1 MADFD
6 LSVRYENQLQKVGFA
21 SSLVLLPFWAMIFPS
36 MLGMSLFFISQ
47 NPAALPLYA
56 VALVLL
62 GLSALIVAGFF
73 NSAVMED
80 DRLNVT
86 AEGIAYPPI
95 YLARL
100 RFKTNRPWNTLTR
113 ATIISRP
120 GSADQLM
127 LLYADGAAVALNLD
141 GFKKEELEKLL
152 LAIELWAKG
161 CDRSPELIAYQNNL
175 QNETK
180 GIAGHSY
187 TQIWEEELG
196 RRFHATSF
204 VPLEPDHTLRDG
216 KLKVVRQLAFGGFS
230 AIYLAQKDGNELVV
244 LKEAVV
250 PPSSNEEA
258 KLAAQEYLAKE
269 AEILSGL
276 SHPQIA
282 RVIDVFVEDARHYL
296 LLEYVHGQDLRQL
309 VKQHGAQEQ
318 EKVLGWAIDLAK
330 ILSYL
335 HGQKHPV
342 IHRDL
347 TPDNIV
353 LRNDGSIV
361 LIDFGA
367 ANEFIGTATGTLIGK
382 QAYIAPEQLR
392 GKAIPQSDF
401 YALAGTLYYLLT
413 GKDPIPLSISRPSNA
428 EINIDS
434 RFDDLVAKLSAFE
447 VEDREQ
453 SAEAIL
459 AVLNDIAENKT
470 PAAAGE
476 NKETSASG
484 AGAH

>member
-6 LSVRYENQLQKVGFA
+6 LSIRYENKTQKIGFA
-21 SSLVLLPFWAMIFPS
+21 ASIVYLPVWSMILPS
-36 MLGMSLFFISQ
+36 MLGMSLFFVSSS
-47 NPAALPLYA
+47 PAALPLYA
-56 VALVLL
+56 VVILLL
-62 GLSALIVAGFF
+62 GLSALIVGGFF

-86 AEGIAYPPI
+86 AEGITYPPI
-95 YLARL
+95 YLLRL
-100 RFKTNRPWNTLTR
+100 NFKLHRPWNTLSR
-113 ATIISRP
+113 ATLVQNTN
-120 GSADQLM
+120 SADRLL
-127 LLYADGAAVALNLD
+127 LLYQDGAAITLD
-141 GFKKEELEKLL
+141 LAGFKREELEKLL
-152 LAIELWAKG
+152 LAVELWAKQ
-161 CDRSPELIAYQNNL
+161 CDRGPELVAYQNEL

-187 TQIWEEELG
+187 TEIWEEELG

-204 VPLEPDHTLRDG
+204 VPLEPDRRLRDG
-216 KLKVVRQLAFGGFS
+216 RLKVVRQLAFGGFS
-230 AIYLAQKDGNELVV
+230 AIYLAQKEGNELVV

-250 PPSSNEEA
+250 PANSDQAA
-258 KLAAQEYLAKE
+258 KKAAQEYLAKE
-269 AEILSGL
+269 AQILAGL

-282 RVIDVFVEDARHYL
+282 KVLDVFVEDSRHYL

-309 VKQHGAQEQ
+309 VKQHGAQSG
-318 EKVLGWAIDLAK
+318 EKVLAWAIDLAK

-335 HGQKHPV
+335 HGQEHPV

-353 LRNDGSIV
+353 LRNDGTIV

-401 YALAGTLYYLLT
+401 YALAGTLYFLLT
-413 GKDPIPLSISRPSNA
+413 AKDPIPLSISRPSKEN
-428 EINIDS
+428 ISIDS
-434 RFDDLVAKLSAFE
+434 RFDDLFARLSAFE
-447 VEDREQ
+447 VEERQ
-453 SAEAIL
+453 Q
-459 AVLNDIAENKT
+459 N
-470 PAAAGE
+470 AGE
-476 NKETSASG
+476 VLATLTEIAKDKPAPAEPVASVG
-484 AGAH
+484 SR